1 MVDGDASFR
10 RSPGPDGAST
20 LVVGVDGSDTSWRA
34 AAYAVGLVRRQGSRT
49 RLVFVYVAPAPGLNA
64 LAPQVIPAA
73 REGAAQTLDDIAER
87 LTLNLPDVE
96 WDIVSRVGS
105 AYAEL
110 RRVATEVRADAVIV
124 GASSRFGHR
133 VAGSI
138 AARLVK
144 TKRWPV
150 IVVP

>member
-1 MVDGDASFR
+1 
-10 RSPGPDGAST
+10 
-20 LVVGVDGSDTSWRA
+20 
-34 AAYAVGLVRRQGSRT
+34 
-49 RLVFVYVAPAPGLNA
+49 LVFVFVAPAPGLNA

-73 REGAAQTLDDIAER
+73 REGAAQTLDDIAQR
-87 LTLNLPDVE
+87 LTLNLPDIE
-96 WDIVSRVGS
+96 WDIVSRTGS
-105 AYAEL
+105 AYVEL
-110 RRVATEVRADAVIV
+110 RRVATDVRADAVVV
-124 GASSRFGHR
+124 GASSRLGHR